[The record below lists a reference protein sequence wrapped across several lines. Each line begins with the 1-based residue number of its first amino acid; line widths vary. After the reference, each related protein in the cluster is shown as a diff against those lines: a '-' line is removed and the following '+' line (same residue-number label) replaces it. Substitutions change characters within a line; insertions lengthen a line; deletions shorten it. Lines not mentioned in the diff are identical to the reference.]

1 MIRKEGAGDAPNVV
15 TGTFSLLTQPIDV
28 LFDSGVTHSFISVR
42 LVETLGLT
50 PTRKSLLLSV
60 TLLDGK
66 TVTFEELYE
75 GCPIKMYE
83 SEFLA
88 DLYRF
93 EFTDFAVVLGMDW
106 LAKY

>member
-1 MIRKEGAGDAPNVV
+1 M
-15 TGTFSLLTQPIDV
+15 
-28 LFDSGVTHSFISVR
+28 
-42 LVETLGLT
+42 
-50 PTRKSLLLSV
+50 